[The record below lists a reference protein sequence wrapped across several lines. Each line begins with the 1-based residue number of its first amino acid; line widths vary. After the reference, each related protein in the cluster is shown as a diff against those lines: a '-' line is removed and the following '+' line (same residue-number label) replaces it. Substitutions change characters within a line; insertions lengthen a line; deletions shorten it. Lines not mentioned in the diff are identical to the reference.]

1 MVLLVAALMMVMTA
15 VPAFA
20 LPLQRAK
27 GQLIADSAQESGG
40 GGRGV
45 QPAFLWTAA
54 YVEVA

>member
-1 MVLLVAALMMVMTA
+1 MVLLVAALMVVMTA

-40 GGRGV
+40 GRGV